1 MFISEGGWIKLG
13 DLGLAKQII
22 NSTTS
27 NSCYYGTPKY
37 EAPEVFKKE
46 EDLKR
51 DVWSLG
57 VSLFELAEGWNPYEG
72 NGYCNV
78 DDYCKWVICR

>member
-22 NSTTS
+22 NSATS
-27 NSCYYGTPKY
+27 NSCVCGTTKY
-37 EAPEVFKKE
+37 EAPEVFEGKGE
-46 EDLKR
+46 LKS

-57 VSLFELAEGWNPYEG
+57 VSLLELAEGQNPYE
-72 NGYCNV
+72 NQTSAQV
-78 DDYCKWVICR
+78 DDYCSWVICR